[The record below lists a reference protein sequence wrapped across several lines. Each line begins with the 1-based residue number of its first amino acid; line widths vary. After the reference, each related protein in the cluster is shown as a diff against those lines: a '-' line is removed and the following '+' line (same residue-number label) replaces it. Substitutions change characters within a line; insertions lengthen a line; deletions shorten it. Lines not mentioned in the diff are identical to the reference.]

1 MFLKKKNIHC
11 IIQCRMSSS
20 RLPAKIF
27 LPGPTKTLIEH
38 LLERLKKSKFLKK
51 IIIATTN
58 NSNDDFTYNFL
69 RNKNDIFRGSE
80 KNVLERYY
88 NCAKKYKSEI
98 IVRITSDCPLMDYRL
113 IDEMIE
119 FFLKGDCDYL
129 SNIHPPSL
137 PDGFDIEIFTFKSL
151 EISYRNAKKSF
162 QKEHVT
168 PYIWDQPNKF
178 NISNF
183 STNLKD
189 KKLHEKYRLTLD
201 YIEDYL
207 VIFEIYNK
215 LYKKNKFFSYI
226 DIIKTI
232 IKNKNLT
239 KKNSKLIKVNWYGLY
254 LKKLKS
260 IKSKDTKII
269 SNYSNK

>member
-11 IIQCRMSSS
+11 IIQCRLSSS

-69 RNKNDIFRGSE
+69 RNENDIFRGSE

-119 FFLKGDCDYL
+119 FFLKKDCDYL

-151 EISYRNAKKSF
+151 ETSYKNAKESF

-189 KKLHEKYRLTLD
+189 KKLYEKYRLTLD

-226 DIIKTI
+226 DIINVIK
-232 IKNKNLT
+232 KNKNLT
-239 KKNSKLIKVNWYGLY
+239 KKNNKLIKVNWYGLY

-260 IKSKDTKII
+260 IKLKDNKII
-269 SNYSNK
+269 SNYINK

>member
-11 IIQCRMSSS
+11 IIQCRLSSS

-69 RNKNDIFRGSE
+69 RNENDIFRGSE

-119 FFLKGDCDYL
+119 FFLKKDCDYL

-151 EISYRNAKKSF
+151 ETSYKNAKESF

-189 KKLHEKYRLTLD
+189 KKLYEKYRLTLD

-226 DIIKTI
+226 DIINVIK
-232 IKNKNLT
+232 KNKNL
-239 KKNSKLIKVNWYGLY
+239 KKNNNKLIKVNWYGLY

-260 IKSKDTKII
+260 IKLKDTKII
-269 SNYSNK
+269 SNYINK